1 MKVTL
6 RYGML
11 LAGLATMAA
20 GCAIPVNSPDP
31 ITSKIRPVHVPQV
44 NVLPPA
50 QMMMHPG
57 PGVDGPGPGVF
68 MTGIPVSE
76 PGMLGPVPTSQ
87 IGFVGMDGMQ
97 VNWDVTAAGAFDSEP
112 LVFPGNY
119 NFPQGAIYRLKLTHI
134 PGQEGVELYP
144 TLEVAPTTPRSEA
157 FLAHNYIPFQLTNE
171 DFAQVLSGNFVT
183 KVIYLPDAEHQ
194 ELALAGVETLVSTRL
209 DPGVDPIVE
218 ADRKGTILAI
228 IRLGNK
234 NLAAPGGGGLAGAQV
249 VPMGYNGAI
258 SGGYGGYGGA
268 GDCGPGGC
276 GPNGCGP
283 GAGGGGV
290 AAYLAG
296 VTAPSYGMPITGT
309 PIGLPGPPHIPLGGP
324 AGLQRH
330 VIQNHTHM
338 HIPGPVENFKIDVK
352 QKPGLSYPKP
362 PNHVHIVEKN
372 YPQKVPFIQP
382 LADRNYMLPG
392 EMPPIPATGH
402 HGLGLHGLHGA
413 GAADDANCPP
423 GATSTYDAQ

>member
-1 MKVTL
+1 MKVTF
-6 RYGML
+6 RYGLL

-31 ITSKIRPVHVPQV
+31 LLSKHRPVHVPKV

-68 MTGIPVSE
+68 MTGVPVSD

-87 IGFVGMDGMQ
+87 IGFVSMDGMQ
-97 VNWDVTAAGAFDSEP
+97 VNWDVTAAGAFDSEA

-234 NLAAPGGGGLAGAQV
+234 NLAAPGGFAGGAQI
-249 VPMGYNGAI
+249 VPAGYQAGMG
-258 SGGYGGYGGA
+258 GGGEFGP
-268 GDCGPGGC
+268 CGPGG
-276 GPNGCGP
+276 
-283 GAGGGGV
+283 GGGGLPQ
-290 AAYLAG
+290 YLAG

-324 AGLQRH
+324 AGLRSH

-338 HIPGPVENFKIDVK
+338 HIPAPIDNFKIDVK
-352 QKPGLSYPKP
+352 QKPGLSYPQP

-372 YPQKVPFIQP
+372 YPQRVPFLQP
-382 LADRNYMLPG
+382 AADRKHVLPG
-392 EMPPIPATGH
+392 EMPPFPVHGH
-402 HGLGLHGLHGA
+402 HGHGGPGVPCEDGNCA
-413 GAADDANCPP
+413 PGAATP
-423 GATSTYDAQ
+423 YDAQ

>member
-6 RYGML
+6 RYGAL
-11 LAGLATMAA
+11 LAGLTIMVT
-20 GCAIPVNSPDP
+20 GCAIPVNSPEP
-31 ITSKIRPVHVPQV
+31 ILSKHRPLKVPHT

-50 QMMMHPG
+50 QMLMHPG

-68 MTGIPVSE
+68 MTGVPVSD
-76 PGMLGPVPTSQ
+76 PGMLGPLPTSQ

-144 TLEVAPTTPRSEA
+144 TIEVAPTTPRSEA

-171 DFAQVLSGNFVT
+171 DFSQVLSGNFVT

-234 NLAAPGGGGLAGAQV
+234 VLGAPGGGFAGPQV
-249 VPMGYNGAI
+249 VPMGYNGA
-258 SGGYGGYGGA
+258 GGGA
-268 GDCGPGGC
+268 GVGDCGP
-276 GPNGCGP
+276 CGP
-283 GAGGGGV
+283 GGNGSV
-290 AAYLAG
+290 HAYLAG
-296 VTAPSYGMPITGT
+296 VTAPSYGMPISGT

-324 AGLQRH
+324 AGLQAH
-330 VIQNHTHM
+330 VIRNNTHM
-338 HIPGPVENFKIDVK
+338 HIPAPIEKFTIDVR
-352 QKPGLSYPKP
+352 QKPGLSYPQP
-362 PNHVHIVEKN
+362 PNHMHIVERN
-372 YPQKVPFIQP
+372 SVQRTPFFQP
-382 LADRNYMLPG
+382 KADRNYLLPG
-392 EMPPIPATGH
+392 EQPPIPVRGH
-402 HGLGLHGLHGA
+402 HHGH
-413 GAADDANCPP
+413 CPP
-423 GATSTYDAQ
+423 GEACEDGTCVDGNCAPGSYDAQ